1 MIMAKYDGL
10 ADWLSGQ
17 PGSQVAVSIGEV
29 ESLVGGQ
36 PPSARADRTW
46 WGNTTNR
53 RRAQSQAWLGAS
65 WQVDQVNLLEEQ
77 VTFVQLAVR
86 SING

>member
-1 MIMAKYDGL
+1 MMAEYEGL

-17 PGSQVAVSIGEV
+17 HGPQITVSFGELDQLV
-29 ESLVGGQ
+29 SSL
-36 PPSARADRTW
+36 PSSARADRTW

-53 RRAQSQAWLGAS
+53 RRVQSHAWLGAG

-77 VTFVQLAVR
+77 LSFVRLAVR
-86 SING
+86 SIDG